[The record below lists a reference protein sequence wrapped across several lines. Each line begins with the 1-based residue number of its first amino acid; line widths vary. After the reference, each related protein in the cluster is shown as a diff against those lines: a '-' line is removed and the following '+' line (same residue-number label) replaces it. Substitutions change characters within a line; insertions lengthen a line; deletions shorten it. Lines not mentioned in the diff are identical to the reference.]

1 VGLLTRVAELY
12 PRIVRIVLSGHSDEE
27 AALKMVLV
35 AHQFLAKP
43 CGAETL
49 HRVIARTLQL
59 TRLLP
64 DRKLQT
70 LVGQIGALPATGS
83 NLQQLAALIESSDA
97 SATSMA
103 QLVNRDPAIT
113 CKLLQVAS
121 SAFFNSS
128 ASVADVETAIM
139 RLGFRTLRNLT
150 LMLGA
155 AEPGQWSA
163 VPTVAA
169 VQSVQ
174 TQSLAIARLA
184 AGMTRLPEDA
194 SAAYIAGLLCGVG
207 QLVLVVSAP
216 ERLYVTHAEA
226 AQGGC
231 PPHVAELA
239 TWGVTHAEIGG
250 YLLGLWGLPFQIVEA
265 VANHHAPA
273 RGDEDRLGLAQLV
286 WLASCIVENEE
297 PSPDLLARFGVE
309 DLYATQYRAFH
320 DGRP

>member
-1 VGLLTRVAELY
+1 MRVLFVDDETRVLEAIERVLFELDADWETTFLSSGELALAELARVPHDVVISDLRMPGMDGVGLLTRVAELY

-64 DRKLQT
+64 DKKLQT

-155 AEPGQWSA
+155 AEPGQWS
-163 VPTVAA
+163 
-169 VQSVQ
+169 
-174 TQSLAIARLA
+174 
-184 AGMTRLPEDA
+184 
-194 SAAYIAGLLCGVG
+194 
-207 QLVLVVSAP
+207 
-216 ERLYVTHAEA
+216 
-226 AQGGC
+226 
-231 PPHVAELA
+231 
-239 TWGVTHAEIGG
+239 
-250 YLLGLWGLPFQIVEA
+250 
-265 VANHHAPA
+265 
-273 RGDEDRLGLAQLV
+273 
-286 WLASCIVENEE
+286 
-297 PSPDLLARFGVE
+297 
-309 DLYATQYRAFH
+309 
-320 DGRP
+320 